1 MLGAGQSEFAMRLLS
16 VFAGMVTV
24 VAVGRCASHPAS
36 RLLAMSLA
44 ALSSVCISLSQETR
58 MYSLLVCFCALAV
71 AQMLRCLRANTQR
84 TQWAWVLWGIFNIA
98 AFGTHVLGAIVFG
111 AQVLVVLAI
120 FLASRRRWP
129 GSWFLAVALPCGLGM
144 MAVLAWI
151 VSVGQSYGT
160 TYTGQLNYLT
170 TLQQSL
176 AALALPRLQPESWQM
191 AATLVVGALLCATL
205 AWRGSRVMGGIVL
218 ISVLGIA
225 ALCAITGKFAAR
237 YPAIVA
243 PLFLAAISELILG
256 ERTQHTNTSA
266 WSAPPPPGDKSPSHK
281 TAPAEPGFVRAITQ
295 VIATL
300 AVIAI
305 GSFSAWHWRT
315 SPAYANEDFRG
326 AAQFI
331 RANVK
336 DDEAVL
342 LVSGHF
348 APVFAYYF
356 GERGWHA
363 LPNDPVLN
371 VRNSLSFDS
380 AMPALNTAL
389 RGKRGAWLLLWQ
401 DPVIDPSALT
411 QALLRRQANR
421 LQPEPNTP
429 QFTGLKLHHYR
440 FNQPYQPLPETM
452 PTLNSKLEALG
463 QSRGLLGL
471 GCHPF
476 RNPHMGD
483 AYLEIFCFWQIEPKN
498 NLPYDTQ
505 VSLRLLGPN
514 GQILTQSDQQLA
526 PDGLPTTRFDKE
538 LTAIYFVPLP
548 SSVAAGSYSLQAIP
562 YTPEGEV
569 SPRAT
574 TKVDVEPGEQK

>member
-1 MLGAGQSEFAMRLLS
+1 
-16 VFAGMVTV
+16 
-24 VAVGRCASHPAS
+24 
-36 RLLAMSLA
+36 
-44 ALSSVCISLSQETR
+44 
-58 MYSLLVCFCALAV
+58 
-71 AQMLRCLRANTQR
+71 
-84 TQWAWVLWGIFNIA
+84 
-98 AFGTHVLGAIVFG
+98 
-111 AQVLVVLAI
+111 
-120 FLASRRRWP
+120 
-129 GSWFLAVALPCGLGM
+129 M

-151 VSVGQSYGT
+151 VSAGQSYGT
-160 TYTGQLNYLT
+160 TYTGQISYLA

-176 AALALPRLQPESWQM
+176 AGLALPRLQPEGWQM
-191 AATLVVGALLCATL
+191 AATFVVGLLLCATL
-205 AWRGSRVMGGIVL
+205 ARRRSRALGSIAL

-237 YPAIVA
+237 YPAIIA
-243 PLFLAAISELILG
+243 PLFLAAMSELLPS
-256 ERTQHTNTSA
+256 TQ
-266 WSAPPPPGDKSPSHK
+266 SAPSTARQPPLDKSQGYK
-281 TAPAEPGFVRAITQ
+281 TAPAEAGFAHAIAQ
-295 VIATL
+295 VIATFAL
-300 AVIAI
+300 IAI
-305 GSFSAWHWRT
+305 VSFSAWHWRT
-315 SPAYANEDFRG
+315 NPIYANEDFRG

-348 APVFAYYF
+348 APVFEYYF
-356 GERGWHA
+356 GKRGWHA

-463 QSRGLLGL
+463 QSRGLLGS

-476 RNPHMGD
+476 RKPHVGD
-483 AYLEIFCFWQIEPKN
+483 VYLEMFCFWQIEPKN
-498 NLPYDTQ
+498 SLPYDTQ